1 MDIREL
7 DRRALAYAGEIVAG
21 VGADRL
27 TAPTPCPDWTLYGL
41 LRHMV
46 GLNEGFAAAARGG
59 GADLTVWRNGRL
71 GADPRAAFAESAALV
86 TAAFGEDGVLDRGFD
101 LPEVRGGAV
110 FPGSVAIGFHF
121 VDCVI
126 HAWDVAATIGV
137 SWEPAGDLVDAALD
151 IALRVPEG
159 PASRGPGL
167 AFEPSVETPQ
177 DAPDR
182 ARLLAVL
189 GRSPTWAPG
198 GH

>member
-71 GADPRAAFAESAALV
+71 GADPRGALPPAPAPRPPAV
-86 TAAFGEDGVLDRGFD
+86 GGGGGGGPGGGRA
-101 LPEVRGGAV
+101 GGA
-110 FPGSVAIGFHF
+110 
-121 VDCVI
+121 
-126 HAWDVAATIGV
+126 
-137 SWEPAGDLVDAALD
+137 
-151 IALRVPEG
+151 
-159 PASRGPGL
+159 
-167 AFEPSVETPQ
+167 
-177 DAPDR
+177 
-182 ARLLAVL
+182 
-189 GRSPTWAPG
+189 G
-198 GH
+198 G

>member
-7 DRRALAYAGEIVAG
+7 DRRALAYAEEVVAR

-46 GLNEGFAAAARGG
+46 SLNEGFAAAARGG
-59 GADLTVWRNGRL
+59 GADLTVWRGGRL
-71 GADPRAAFAESAALV
+71 GADPRAAFAESAKLAV
-86 TAAFGEDGVLDRGFD
+86 AAFGEDGVLDRAFD

-110 FPGSVAIGFHF
+110 FPGSLAIGFHF
-121 VDCVI
+121 VDCVV

-137 SWEPAGDLVDAALD
+137 PWEPADDLVAAALA
-151 IALRVPEG
+151 IALRVPES
-159 PASRGPGL
+159 PETRGPGL
-167 AFEPSVETPQ
+167 AFEPGVPAPQ

-189 GRSPTWAPG
+189 GRSPAWTPER
-198 GH
+198 H